1 MKKNVG
7 STDKIIRLVIAAI
20 IAGLYFTGNLTGTWA
35 IVGLVVLAITVLTS
49 LVGVCPLYSII
60 GMSTD
65 KK

>member
-20 IAGLYFTGNLTGTWA
+20 VAGLYFTGNLTGTWA

-60 GMSTD
+60 GMNTD